1 MEFFVESILGRRNI
15 ESRTSVEFLVK
26 FLNYPDSLATWE
38 PYASLREVSVF
49 HDYLKREKLT
59 RLLNKQHR

>member
-15 ESRTSVEFLVK
+15 ESRTSAEFLVK
-26 FLNYPDSLATWE
+26 WLNYPDSLATWE
-38 PYASLREVSVF
+38 PYASLFDVAVF